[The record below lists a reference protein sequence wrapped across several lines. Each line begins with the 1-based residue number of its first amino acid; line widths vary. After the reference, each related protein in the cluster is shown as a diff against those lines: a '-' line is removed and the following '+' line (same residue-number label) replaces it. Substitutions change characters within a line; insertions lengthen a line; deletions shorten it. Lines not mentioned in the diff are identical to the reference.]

1 MGVQAELRA
10 VMVFS
15 APQVVVGGVGVGGA
29 KREEGGSVVVSSASD
44 AHLCYMPPSH
54 LHCIITLYLQ

>member
-10 VMVFS
+10 VMVLS

-29 KREEGGSVVVSSASD
+29 KREGGGSVVVSCASD
-44 AHLCYMPPSH
+44 AHLCGYAICLPLPP
-54 LHCIITLYLQ
+54 HCIYLQ